1 MCPDMAYPC
10 RIFDDQH
17 RHSNYNKFKA
27 LRQSHNSLMI
37 YRTRKTENVVIDNEH
52 AERRIDNFLLAFLKP
67 IPKSRIYQMLR
78 RGEVRANGG
87 RIKQDYRLQPGDILR
102 IPPVFELPVERAD
115 DPPARLVEMI
125 QNCVM
130 YEDEQLIVVNK
141 PPGLVVHAGTGS
153 VFGVIELLR
162 RLYRQKQ
169 DLHLIHRLDK
179 ETSGCLL
186 VAKNMAVLRQV
197 NQALKMG
204 AVHKEYQALL
214 QGRLHEKKIKVDTP
228 LQRHR
233 NRHGEGLVRTDKSGK
248 TAMSEFS
255 TVRVFR
261 DATHVRVRIATGR
274 THQIR
279 VHANSIGHPLAG
291 DGKYGDREFN
301 RKMRALGLKRMFLHA
316 GKLSVPELR
325 NTGEHQFIAPLPT
338 DLEAVLTCMIRVEA

>member
-1 MCPDMAYPC
+1 
-10 RIFDDQH
+10 
-17 RHSNYNKFKA
+17 
-27 LRQSHNSLMI
+27 MI
-37 YRTRKTENVVIDNEH
+37 YKTRKTERVVIDDEH
-52 AERRIDNFLLAFLKP
+52 ADRRIDNYLLAYLKP

-87 RIKQDYRLQPGDILR
+87 RIKQDYRLQARDILR
-102 IPPVFELPVERAD
+102 IPPVFEQPAERAA

-125 QNCVM
+125 KTCVM

-141 PPGLVVHAGTGS
+141 PPGLVVHAGSGS

-186 VAKNMAVLRQV
+186 VAKNMVVLRRL

-214 QGRLHEKKIKVDTP
+214 QGRLHDKKIRVDTP

-233 NRHGEGLVRTDKSGK
+233 NRYGEGQVRVESTGK
-248 TAMSEFS
+248 AAISEFS
-255 TVRVFR
+255 SVRVYR

-316 GKLSVPELR
+316 GKLTVPALKK
-325 NTGEHQFIAPLPT
+325 TGEYQFVAPLPA
-338 DLEAVLTCMIRVEA
+338 DLEAVLNSLTQGRL